1 MRTHRTPV
9 LLVTAAAAAC
19 LALAGCNPQ
28 AADPGTGPASATP
41 PATTAA
47 APPATTAAAPAPA
60 GSAPA
65 PPKAG
70 KPSAAVPD
78 FVGQV
83 LQAAQDGA
91 QAAGFF
97 LLSSHDALG
106 KNRNQ
111 VLDRNWKVCTQTPAA
126 GTKTGTDTKIDFG
139 TVKIEESCP

>member
-1 MRTHRTPV
+1 MCTHRTPV

-126 GTKTGTDTKIDFG
+126 GTKIDFG

>member
-1 MRTHRTPV
+1 MRTHRTRV

-28 AADPGTGPASATP
+28 AADDGTGPASATP
-41 PATTAA
+41 GVTPPAAPHATT
-47 APPATTAAAPAPA
+47 AAPAPA
-60 GSAPA
+60 GSTPA

-111 VLDRNWKVCTQTPAA
+111 VFDRNWKVCTQTPAA
-126 GTKTGTDTKIDFG
+126 GTKTGIDTKIDFG